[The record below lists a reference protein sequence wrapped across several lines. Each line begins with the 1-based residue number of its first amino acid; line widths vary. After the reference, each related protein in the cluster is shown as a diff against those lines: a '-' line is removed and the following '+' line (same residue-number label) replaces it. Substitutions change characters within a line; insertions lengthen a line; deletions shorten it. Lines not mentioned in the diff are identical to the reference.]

1 MRRNPTS
8 FLGLSLCL
16 FAAWFVAV
24 RANSAPPPA
33 AKQENLIIPGKRVG
47 LITPGMSA
55 DEIRKVYGA
64 KNLVMAQIPIAEGA
78 FLEGAKLFAGSDRE
92 LQLIWKDGDP
102 KKILSDVN
110 VIGSAWVFESGIRV
124 GSTLLEVEKINGKP
138 FMMSGF
144 DWDYGGYAVDF
155 QGGKLKN
162 LGLRFTYGTRQ
173 IDLSLVGDKSISSG
187 DSKLRALN
195 PTVEKPI
202 TVNMTPEGKG

>member
-1 MRRNPTS
+1 
-8 FLGLSLCL
+8 L
-16 FAAWFVAV
+16 AEKIDA
-24 RANSAPPPA
+24 APPVEV
-33 AKQENLIIPGKRVG
+33 KQENLIVPGKRVG

-64 KNLVMAQIPIAEGA
+64 KNLVMAQIPIPEGA
-78 FLEGAKLFAGSDRE
+78 FLDGATLFAGTDRE

-110 VIGSAWVFESGIRV
+110 VVGTAWIFENGIHV

-162 LGLRFTYGTRQ
+162 LSLRFTYGERQ
-173 IDLSLVGDKSISSG
+173 IDPSLSGDKTISS
-187 DSKLRALN
+187 SNPKLRTLN
-195 PTVEKPI
+195 PTVEKSI
-202 TVNMTPEGKG
+202 TVHMNAP